1 VWLCLV
7 SQIPPPPVRWS
18 QSKCITDNFTSSS
31 DFASATEAGYQSAFV
46 IEAPFEK
53 TSPYIHTDGDT
64 LSTVNYNHMKQH
76 GQMTLGFVYE
86 LAFTAF

>member
-1 VWLCLV
+1 MVMPGELTSPSVTLLW
-7 SQIPPPPVRWS
+7 
-18 QSKCITDNFTSSS
+18 KYTTDNLTSSS

-53 TSPYIHTDGDT
+53 TSPYIHSSDDT
-64 LSTVNYNHMKQH
+64 LATVNYAHMVQH

-86 LAFTAF
+86 LAFTEF

>member
-1 VWLCLV
+1 MWLCLV
-7 SQIPPPPVRWS
+7 SWS
-18 QSKCITDNFTSSS
+18 LSPHCMHDANKAIFSS

-64 LSTVNYNHMKQH
+64 LATVNYAHMVQH

-86 LAFTAF
+86 LAFTEF